1 MNRKLIFASVPLI
14 LLLLVA
20 TIYLSGGRYISTEN
34 AYVRSGIAMVS
45 ARTSGQ
51 VETVFVRENQHVDAG
66 APLFVLDLEPFDIAV
81 ERAKA
86 TLDDAREGIAI
97 LQSKYERQ
105 KVQLTAADEN
115 RVYTLRELKRV
126 KGLTNAYN
134 VSKERVSQ
142 RQHAFDAAVNNVAT
156 ARADVMNALVALG
169 GDEKLAVDDHPSVR
183 SAQGALSQ
191 AELNRRHAT
200 TTAGMPGIV
209 AKIDLHPGEFVQA
222 GQPAFSIVR
231 TDDIWIEANLKETQL
246 TNLRIGQSASFEV
259 DAYPDT
265 PFTGTVTSVAPAS
278 GAEFAILPPQN
289 ATGNWIKIT
298 QRIPIRLQINPD
310 QDLPTLR
317 AGMSVEVTI
326 DTERTRSISDIF

>member
-1 MNRKLIFASVPLI
+1 MKRNLLFASVPVVLLI
-14 LLLLVA
+14 LIL
-20 TIYLSGGRYISTEN
+20 TIYLSGGRYITTEN

-45 ARTSGQ
+45 TRISGQ
-51 VETVFVRENQHVDAG
+51 IDKVFVHENQQVEAG
-66 APLFVLDLEPFDIAV
+66 TILFILDLEPFDIAV
-81 ERAKA
+81 ELAKA
-86 TLDDAREGIAI
+86 ALDDAREGIAV

-105 KVQLTAADEN
+105 KVQLAASNEN
-115 RVYTLRELKRV
+115 RAYALRELQRV
-126 KGLTNAYN
+126 KALTNTYT
-134 VSKERVSQ
+134 VSKEKVSQ

-156 ARADVMNALVALG
+156 AKADVMNALVALG
-169 GDEKLAVDDHPSVR
+169 GDKALEVAAHPSVR
-183 SAQGALSQ
+183 RAQGSLSQ

-209 AKIDLHPGEFVQA
+209 AKIDLYPGEFVQA
-222 GQPAFSIVR
+222 GQPAFSLVR

-259 DAYPDT
+259 DAYPDR
-265 PFTGTVTSVAPAS
+265 PFTGKVVSVAPAS

-289 ATGNWIKIT
+289 ATGNWIKVT

-326 DTERTRSISDIF
+326 DTEITRSITDIF

>member
-1 MNRKLIFASVPLI
+1 MKRTLIFASIPVV
-14 LLLLVA
+14 LLLLIA

-34 AYVRSGIAMVS
+34 AYIRAGIAMVS
-45 ARTSGQ
+45 TRTSGQ
-51 VETVFVRENQHVDAG
+51 VETVFVHENQHVTAG
-66 APLFVLDLEPFDIAV
+66 TPLFVLDLEPFDIAV

-86 TLDDAREGIAI
+86 TLDSAREDIAV

-105 KVQLTAADEN
+105 KVRLTAAHEN
-115 RVYTLRELKRV
+115 RAYAQRELKRV

-156 ARADVMNALVALG
+156 AKADVMNARVALG
-169 GDEKLAVDDHPSVR
+169 GDEHLAVDDHPSVR
-183 SAQGALSQ
+183 GAQSNLSQ
-191 AELNRRHAT
+191 AKLNRRHAT
-200 TTAGMPGIV
+200 TKAGMAGIV

-222 GQPAFSIVR
+222 GQPAFSLVR

-246 TNLRIGQSASFEV
+246 TNLRIGQSATFEV
-259 DAYPDT
+259 DAYPGKH
-265 PFTGTVTSVAPAS
+265 FTGEVMSIAPAS

-298 QRIPIRLQINPD
+298 QRIPIRLQINTD

-326 DTERTRSISDIF
+326 DTERSRSITDIF